1 MAVLVSRR
9 PTLPDASFTV
19 PAVSLVPDLF
29 KSLLSDRFKS
39 LFGPHQRYVII
50 TEKGIHNFVTHEH
63 VARGTGLSELSDEGE
78 ARGFVASLRCNWVLY
93 RVEGSVYTEIDAGGI
108 GLARPSI
115 RWYVENELAAASA
128 TKEAATSTEGRTQLA
143 LLRGV
148 LDQLFGILSPPVPEN
163 YVVVTE
169 NGIHNFEPSTHTDEG
184 EARGFVARLRCNW
197 VLYRVEGGVY
207 TEIDA
212 GGIGL
217 ARPSIRWYVE
227 NELAPSARCAERLKG
242 AGGESSGLRW
252 SASWFVTTPETTL
265 EDRPRTPEELSL
277 EELLEACA
285 QLGTQ
290 PPSAQSGARYLKEHE
305 GHVAKAAVAYAASSR
320 WREEEGIHELLRPGA
335 LRLANPTAEAALEH
349 AMGPHAM
356 QVLCHDLEGRP
367 VIFYDLRALDVP
379 ALLAKGVSQRDIV
392 RRYLR
397 WMELVVQEV
406 DRSACPSRGH
416 LAVYEVREFEPL
428 RFFSAIPFWT
438 EVAKVSKAHYPQLL
452 GACLVMGAPAIGAWV
467 VDHVLTKLIDRQS
480 MGKVRLVA
488 SDPAKALVDGRY
500 LTAEQ
505 VQQLTPYGKVWATTT
520 TTTTP
525 REKGGCEEVGGGTPQ
540 RTGH

>member
-1 MAVLVSRR
+1 MTVLVTQMPSI
-9 PTLPDASFTV
+9 PNASFTV

-29 KSLLSDRFKS
+29 KSLFGGG
-39 LFGPHQRYVII
+39 GPHQRYVII

-63 VARGTGLSELSDEGE
+63 VARGTGLSELS
-78 ARGFVASLRCNWVLY
+78 
-93 RVEGSVYTEIDAGGI
+93 
-108 GLARPSI
+108 
-115 RWYVENELAAASA
+115 
-128 TKEAATSTEGRTQLA
+128 
-143 LLRGV
+143 
-148 LDQLFGILSPPVPEN
+148 
-163 YVVVTE
+163 
-169 NGIHNFEPSTHTDEG
+169 DEG

-227 NELAPSARCAERLKG
+227 NELATKEAATATEGRTQLALLRGVLDQLFRILSPPVPESYVVVTENGIHNFEPSTHTDEGKAREYVASLVLCNWVLYRVEG
-242 AGGESSGLRW
+242 GVYTEVDAGGIGLARPSIRWYVENELAPAARYALRFKGVSGESGGLWRN
-252 SASWFVTTPETTL
+252 ASWFVTTPDTAP
-265 EDRPRTPEELSL
+265 EDSPRTPEEKSL
-277 EELLEACA
+277 EKLCEACA
-285 QLGTQ
+285 QLGAQ
-290 PPSAQSGARYLKEHE
+290 PPSAHSGARYLKEHQ
-305 GHVAKAAVAYAASSR
+305 GDVAKAAVAFAASSR

-335 LRLANPTAEAALEH
+335 LKLADPTAEAALEH

-379 ALLAKGVSQRDIV
+379 KLLAKGVSQRDIV

-397 WMELVVQEV
+397 WMEVVVQEV
-406 DRSACPSRGH
+406 DSSACPSRGH

-438 EVAKVSKAHYPQLL
+438 EVARVSKAHYPQLL

-480 MGKVRLVA
+480 MGKVHLVA

-505 VQQLTPYGKVWATTT
+505 VQQLTPYGKVWAS
-520 TTTTP
+520 TTP
-525 REKGGCEEVGGGTPQ
+525 REKGG
-540 RTGH
+540 

>member
-1 MAVLVSRR
+1 MCDQPPKGLRFVRFIFDSQDQIAMAVLVSRR

-93 RVEGSVYTEIDAGGI
+93 RVEGS
-108 GLARPSI
+108 
-115 RWYVENELAAASA
+115 
-128 TKEAATSTEGRTQLA
+128 
-143 LLRGV
+143 
-148 LDQLFGILSPPVPEN
+148 
-163 YVVVTE
+163 
-169 NGIHNFEPSTHTDEG
+169 
-184 EARGFVARLRCNW
+184 
-197 VLYRVEGGVY
+197 VY